1 MIIAATVTFSKINPD
16 HDLTLEAAETRHILT
31 AEEWKQF
38 NADGDSTLEL
48 DEWLVIARSR
58 FKAADSAGTG
68 KLTAAELD
76 TPAGQSLVQMI
87 GK

>member
-38 NADGDSTLEL
+38 NADGDT
-48 DEWLVIARSR
+48 ARWNSMN
-58 FKAADSAGTG
+58 G
-68 KLTAAELD
+68 D
-76 TPAGQSLVQMI
+76 TPILWNQPVVGDFPACPTCCNLAGN
-87 GK
+87 